1 MHRRAGR
8 ARRWTA
14 PVLLWLLAA
23 PAGAREASDPETP
36 AGTSTTA
43 TGVDPSRTN
52 GEGSAAAPATS
63 AAVQPSL
70 HPAPAATSPAA
81 GSTLPLAPAAS
92 SPVVDPPVWAPP
104 AGSSPS
110 VDPPVPASPAAVTTP
125 ESPARPVSV
134 GEAREDHSRLGF
146 FVHADLGAGYLRT
159 TGSRGGASFATQG
172 GALGVG
178 IALGWA
184 PDEAWALGLEFW
196 SWRSLADSGLGPNT
210 SVELQ
215 ALGLNVT
222 RYLVPDDVFASI
234 VVSGTRLAI
243 TDAGE
248 SIEYDSSDIGFG
260 FKVLLGK
267 EWHITPWLGLGLAGE
282 LFLSVNRAGGE
293 TLRTLG
299 AGLVFSCTGR

>member
-23 PAGAREASDPETP
+23 PAGARETSDPEAP

-52 GEGSAAAPATS
+52 GEGSAAAPA
-63 AAVQPSL
+63 
-70 HPAPAATSPAA
+70 ATSPAA
-81 GSTLPLAPAAS
+81 GSTVPPAPAAS

-104 AGSSPS
+104 A
-110 VDPPVPASPAAVTTP
+110 AVTTP
-125 ESPARPVSV
+125 ESPARRVSV
-134 GEAREDHSRLGF
+134 GDAREDHSRLGF

-196 SWRSLADSGLGPNT
+196 SWRSLADSGLGPDT

-215 ALGLNVT
+215 ALGLNIT
-222 RYLVPDDVFASI
+222 RYFVPDDVFASI

-243 TDAGE
+243 TNASE

-267 EWHITPWLGLGLAGE
+267 EWRITPWLGLGLAGE

>member
-1 MHRRAGR
+1 M
-8 ARRWTA
+8 
-14 PVLLWLLAA
+14 LLWLLAA
-23 PAGAREASDPETP
+23 PAGAREVSAPDIP

-43 TGVDPSRTN
+43 TGADTDPLRQAPT
-52 GEGSAAAPATS
+52 AAPAD
-63 AAVQPSL
+63 QP
-70 HPAPAATSPAA
+70 ATAATSPAA
-81 GSTLPLAPAAS
+81 GSPVPPAPAAN
-92 SPVVDPPVWAPP
+92 SPIVDPPVSSPP
-104 AGSSPS
+104 A
-110 VDPPVPASPAAVTTP
+110 ALTTP
-125 ESPARPVSV
+125 GAPSA
-134 GEAREDHSRLGF
+134 GEAREDHSRLGVF
-146 FVHADLGAGYLRT
+146 IHADLGAGYLRT
-159 TGSRGGASFATQG
+159 TGSRGGASFATRG

-178 IALGWA
+178 IAVGWA
-184 PDEAWALGLEFW
+184 PDEAWALGLELW
-196 SWRSLADSGLGPNT
+196 TWRSLADSGLGPDT

-222 RYLVPDDVFASI
+222 RYFGPDDVFASV

-248 SIEYDSSDIGFG
+248 HIEYDSSDIGFG

-267 EWHITPWLGLGLAGE
+267 EWHLTPWLGLGLAGE